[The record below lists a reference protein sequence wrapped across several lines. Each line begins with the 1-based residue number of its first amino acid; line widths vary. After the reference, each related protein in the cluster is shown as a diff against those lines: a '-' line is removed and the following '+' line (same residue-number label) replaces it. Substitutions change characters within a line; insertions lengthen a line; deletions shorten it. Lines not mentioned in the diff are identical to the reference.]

1 MDAFV
6 AMLRAHR
13 ENVHPTLTFCYKI
26 ARVPLVS
33 LAHKS
38 IFCVGRMYVDILWD
52 VRDALVITEQFQ
64 MQFQNDLRLG
74 NWEFRTVWGV
84 LEWVFDNHV
93 FSGRSGGIQ
102 QNRLPF
108 PKSVI
113 PIQLF
118 LCGEVI
124 LKPYLDLWMVL

>member
-6 AMLRAHR
+6 AR

-26 ARVPLVS
+26 ALVPLVS

-38 IFCVGRMYVDILWD
+38 IFCVIRMYVHILWD
-52 VRDALVITEQFQ
+52 VRDALVITELFQ

-74 NWEFRTVWGV
+74 KWEFGTVWGV
-84 LEWVFDNHV
+84 LGWVFDNHV

-102 QNRLPF
+102 QNRLPL

-124 LKPYLDLWMVL
+124 LKPYLDLRMVL